1 MRALVIAASVTL
13 IGASGLACAQST
25 VLVDST
31 GKVAAR
37 PLTDTTMVVAV
48 RPGLSAPSFIRPI
61 YDAEGHVASGLATWG
76 AGGSV
81 LFESADCTTGAHVSS
96 NERAGVRASA
106 QVETPAGV
114 VLYVGAIGDTRSV
127 SVRSILY
134 GSGCAPVS
142 VRQKGVVPVDA
153 TVNLTTTYPPPL
165 SLQ

>member
-1 MRALVIAASVTL
+1 M
-13 IGASGLACAQST
+13 GASGPACAEPA
-25 VLVDST
+25 LLIDST

-37 PLTDTTMVVAV
+37 PVTDTMMVIVV
-48 RPGLSAPSFIRPI
+48 RPGLSAPAFIRPI
-61 YDAEGHVASGLATWG
+61 YDADGRVASGVATWG

-81 LFESADCTTGAHVSS
+81 LFESADCTTGAHVPSGDH
-96 NERAGVRASA
+96 AGVRAAA

-114 VLYVGAIGDTRSV
+114 VLYVGAIGNTRSV

-134 GSGCAPVS
+134 GSGCSPVS
-142 VRQKGVVPVDA
+142 VQQSGAVPVDA